1 MKKIVVI
8 AFCLISYV
16 AFSHSHHSHNDE
28 NIHLKKW
35 TFQDKNISKEGS
47 FLMYKNGEVY
57 IEGHHQEVVHFP
69 LTALSKI
76 DQDFVKNKY
85 NQIATINKQI
95 ENVTETKELLSWN
108 YSSIAWYST
117 LGILLLLGTLSL
129 FWFKNKSLKVVV
141 PILAA
146 CTVALFYGFKQKT
159 LSFVTNPLTVDSAFA
174 PFKNQVNTRWDNTYF
189 YVESNGMA
197 KHEMMAGITGW
208 QQQVPIPQ
216 CYFGTNAWSI
226 PLNPEIA
233 TTPVPVNS
241 QHFLKGAVA
250 VAVNGI
256 AIFNPYT
263 NTGVDAYLDGQL
275 DVYGGHSGRADDYH
289 YHIAPTHLYSK
300 TSEKLPIAYALDG
313 FAVYGSKEPDGS
325 NMTTLDANHGH
336 FGKNGVYH
344 YHASTSA
351 PYMIGNMVGKVTED
365 VDLQIIPQAQTY
377 RPAQTPLK
385 GAVITSNVAYTNG
398 MGYVLTYT
406 LNNQIYKLDYSWDN
420 VGNYTFNLIS
430 PTSTTISKYK
440 QKTICTGG
448 ITGIEEVL
456 NLDKSISIYP
466 NPATDNI
473 NFNIAENISSQIKS
487 IKIISTKGNILYQSS
502 QLKSNLNIDFLTKG
516 QYLVVFELDNAQVTK
531 KLVVK

>member
-1 MKKIVVI
+1 MSFM
-8 AFCLISYV
+8 AFG
-16 AFSHSHHSHNDE
+16 HNHHDHQNE
-28 NIHLKKW
+28 TIPLKKW
-35 TFQDKNISKEGS
+35 IFKDDVNSKEGS

-57 IEGHHQEVVHFP
+57 IENHHQEVIHFP
-69 LTALSKI
+69 LTSLAKI
-76 DQDFVKNKY
+76 DQDFVMSKY
-85 NQIATINKQI
+85 AKIASINKKFTTQN
-95 ENVTETKELLSWN
+95 NVLANESHATNNLL
-108 YSSIAWYST
+108 YFGLIA
-117 LGILLLLGTLSL
+117 
-129 FWFKNKSLKVVV
+129 
-141 PILAA
+141 ILALSFVGFILIKNQKA
-146 CTVALFYGFKQKT
+146 KILIPVIGLGSAALFYGFKQKT

-197 KHEMMAGITGW
+197 QHEMMAGITGW

-263 NTGVDAYLDGQL
+263 NTGVDAFLDGQL

-313 FAVYGSKEPDGS
+313 FAVFGAKEPDGS
-325 NMTTLDANHGH
+325 NMSALDANHGH
-336 FGKNGVYH
+336 FGTNGVYH

-351 PYMIGNMVGKVTED
+351 PYMIGNMVGKVNED
-365 VDLQIIPQAQTY
+365 ADLQIIPQAQAFPL

-385 GAVITSNVAYTNG
+385 GAIITSNVAYLNG
-398 MGYVLTYT
+398 NGYVLTYT
-406 LNNQIYKLDYSWDN
+406 LNNQTYKLDYSWDN
-420 VGNYTFNLIS
+420 VGNYSFNLIS
-430 PTSTTISKYK
+430 PTSTTTTKFK
-440 QKTICTGG
+440 QKTLCTGT
-448 ITGIEEVL
+448 ISGIEEVS
-456 NLDKSISIYP
+456 NLDKGISIYP
-466 NPATDNI
+466 NPATENV
-473 NFNIAENISSQIKS
+473 NFNIAENVVNEIKS
-487 IKIISTKGNILYQSS
+487 IKIISQKGTVLYQSS
-502 QLKSNLNIDFLTKG
+502 QFKSNLNIDFLAKG
-516 QYLVVFELDNAQVTK
+516 QYLVVFELANSQVSK